1 MINSGIFLGFICN
14 VKWNANRK
22 ITEKVKYR
30 QSQILYLNPRQFYY
44 SPASEGKVSLISEV
58 VQGEL

>member
-44 SPASEGKVSLISEV
+44 SPVSE
-58 VQGEL
+58 